1 MEGGQ
6 EEVPQGH
13 GGEATQGQGA
23 DPDPDHGIDITGR
36 VQGQGDAA
44 GPDLGDAITHITGKE
59 RIFISSCVYF
69 SYGLN
74 EMF

>member
-23 DPDPDHGIDITGR
+23 DPGQDQGIDITGH
-36 VQGQGDAA
+36 VQDQEDAA
-44 GPDLGDAITHITGKE
+44 DPDLGDAITHITGKE
-59 RIFISSCVYF
+59 RIFISSCVNF